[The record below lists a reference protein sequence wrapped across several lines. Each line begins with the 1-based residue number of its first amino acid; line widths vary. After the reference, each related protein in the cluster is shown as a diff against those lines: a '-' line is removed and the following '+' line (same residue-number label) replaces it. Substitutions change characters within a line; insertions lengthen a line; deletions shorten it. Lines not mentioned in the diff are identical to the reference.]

1 MAKKSSLASAVKS
14 PYLVPFNGKW
24 RLKDAAHKPPKKA
37 PSGKSGKKE
46 NKESLAKEVA
56 SLRDLQER
64 LYADD
69 RYSVLLV
76 FQAMDAAGKDGTI
89 RAVMSGINPAGCQVV
104 SFKRPSSEE
113 IDHDFLWRVHRKTP
127 ERGRIGVFNRSHYEE
142 VLVVKVNP
150 EILDYQRLPQK
161 PKTVFKDRY
170 ESIRDFEQHLARN
183 GTVIIKFFLNVSRDE
198 QKERFL
204 ARIEDPEKNWKF
216 EAADL
221 KVREDWDKY
230 MKAYEQALNET
241 SLPHAPWYV
250 IPADDKPFMRTTVA
264 GIVRKTLEKLDLKF
278 PDLGDDEIAQL
289 GRYKKALEDE

>member
-1 MAKKSSLASAVKS
+1 MAKKSPHSSAVRS

-24 RLKDAAHKPPKKA
+24 RLKDAAHEPPKKA
-37 PSGKSGKKE
+37 PSGKSGKKK
-46 NKESLAKEVA
+46 NKESLAKNVEA
-56 SLRDLQER
+56 LRELQER

-113 IDHDFLWRVHRKTP
+113 LDHDFLWRVHRRTP

-142 VLVVKVNP
+142 VLIVKVNP
-150 EILDYQRLPQK
+150 GILEGQRLPKK
-161 PKTVFKDRY
+161 PKSIFKDRY
-170 ESIRDFEQHLARN
+170 ESIRDFEEHLARN
-183 GTVIIKFFLNVSRDE
+183 GTIVIKFFLNVSRDE
-198 QKERFL
+198 QKKRFL
-204 ARIEDPEKNWKF
+204 ERIDNPEKNWKF

-221 KVREDWDKY
+221 DVRKDWPKY
-230 MKAYEQALNET
+230 MKAYEEALNET
-241 SLPHAPWYV
+241 SRPHAPWYV

-264 GIVRKTLEKLDLKF
+264 GIVRKTLEKLDLQF
-278 PDLGDDEIAQL
+278 PKLSDEEMAELGGYRD
-289 GRYKKALEDE
+289 ALENE